1 MPALDQ
7 AAARRNK
14 GRPTG
19 QKRPLK
25 PRDVWTIRVRLQLEG
40 RKRDLAMFNLGIDS
54 KLRGCDLVRLQV
66 NDVCVGRQRAGS
78 CRRGPE
84 KDRVSLQFE
93 LTEQTR
99 SAVEGW
105 LDH

>member
-1 MPALDQ
+1 
-7 AAARRNK
+7 
-14 GRPTG
+14 
-19 QKRPLK
+19 
-25 PRDVWTIRVRLQLEG
+25 
-40 RKRDLAMFNLGIDS
+40 MFNLGIDG